1 VIALIVYLTVHILV
15 YMAPEVIMS
24 LQYDAKADLWSV
36 GTIMYQCLTGK
47 APFVAQT
54 PQALKNYYE
63 RNRDLQPT
71 IPNYCSQNL
80 ADLLLKLLKRNAKE
94 RIDFSRR
101 FQTYTLSNY
110 FIFRR
115 LFQSQIF
122 TPVGNVLAVQA
133 NTGAAE
139 VVAKSYSSRSIC
151 RSSPRIGAWTS
162 ASIAS
167 RWL

>member
-1 VIALIVYLTVHILV
+1 MIALIIYLTVHILV

-110 FIFRR
+110 FHF
-115 LFQSQIF
+115 
-122 TPVGNVLAVQA
+122 
-133 NTGAAE
+133 
-139 VVAKSYSSRSIC
+139 
-151 RSSPRIGAWTS
+151 
-162 ASIAS
+162 
-167 RWL
+167 